1 MSDKDKPVARIN
13 LYPVSVS
20 IWANRTE
27 KGIRYSVT
35 IASRYKDAGGKWK
48 NSVSLSENE
57 LLLAAKALD
66 LAHSEILKLR
76 AAGYSAEHSDEEAA

>member
-1 MSDKDKPVARIN
+1 MSDTKKSVARVN
-13 LYPVSVS
+13 LHPVSVA
-20 IWANRTE
+20 IWANQTE
-27 KGIRYSVT
+27 KGVRYSVT
-35 IASRYKDAGGKWK
+35 IASRYKDSGGKWK

-76 AAGYSAEHSDEEAA
+76 AADRSSGHFDEEAA

>member
-1 MSDKDKPVARIN
+1 MSDTKKPVARVN
-13 LYPVSVS
+13 LHPVSVA

-27 KGIRYSVT
+27 KGTRYSVT

-66 LAHSEILKLR
+66 LAHTEIIKLR
-76 AAGYSAEHSDEEAA
+76 AADHAAEQADDEAA